1 MRTIGLLH
9 DAVLEAT
16 TSLEQW
22 EDMAAISKDPLTITK
37 AIGYRDEWVVKL
49 RLAKGDLASAE
60 AQHDMQR
67 QASKE
72 KKKEHNLV
80 EQVNAAMTDPRWA
93 DLQRETETMI
103 DGVQGL
109 QNWNNDKSLNS
120 DGEPL
125 ERRLG
130 GAEGRFSDISHAV
143 TGTCSLIASIARQ
156 RQLKKKFWLEDFDQG
171 KMGRGCQVRELC
183 EDQMLMFQEK
193 AGLPTTDRGEPELL
207 TGLGVQISKKRYE
220 ALLQMYPETCRH
232 DSFLYFGPE
241 RIAVFYT
248 AEAGEH
254 DDDTANTW
262 HKLLQRW
269 IGDELVPSSH
279 SGTQLSLGTE
289 DQLWYLVNCK
299 PAAEAL
305 KPLIQER
312 RKQQHQSANKNSS
325 GGDALSRML
334 ESHGTANT
342 YMKINKIQWTADH
355 RQLVN
360 LYKVSLH
367 LKTAARCEMNW
378 TLPKRLALSWE
389 YVINGERLW
398 RL

>member
-1 MRTIGLLH
+1 M
-9 DAVLEAT
+9 V
-16 TSLEQW
+16 
-22 EDMAAISKDPLTITK
+22 AISKDPVIITK
-37 AIGYRDEWVVKL
+37 AIGYRDEWVVKV

-60 AQHDMQR
+60 AQNDMRR
-67 QASKE
+67 QSSKE
-72 KKKEHNLV
+72 KKKEHHLV
-80 EQVNAAMTDPRWA
+80 ELVNAAMTDPRWA
-93 DLQRETETMI
+93 DLQRDTEKMI

-120 DGEPL
+120 DGEPP

-130 GAEGRFSDISHAV
+130 GAEGRFSDISRAV

-171 KMGRGCQVRELC
+171 EMGRGCQVRELC
-183 EDQMLMFQEK
+183 EDQVLRFQGK

-207 TGLGVQISKKRYE
+207 TGLGVQISNKRYE
-220 ALLQMYPETCRH
+220 ALLQMYPKTCRH
-232 DSFLYFGPE
+232 DSFLYLGPV

-262 HKLLQRW
+262 HTLLQRW

-279 SGTQLSLGTE
+279 SGTQLSLGTQ

-299 PAAEAL
+299 PSAEAL
-305 KPLIQER
+305 KHIQQH

-325 GGDALSRML
+325 GGDALSHML
-334 ESHGTANT
+334 KSHGTANT
-342 YMKINKIQWTADH
+342 YMKINKIQWTAD
-355 RQLVN
+355 RQQVVN

-367 LKTAARCEMNW
+367 LKTAARCEMKL

-389 YVINGERLW
+389 YVITGDRLW